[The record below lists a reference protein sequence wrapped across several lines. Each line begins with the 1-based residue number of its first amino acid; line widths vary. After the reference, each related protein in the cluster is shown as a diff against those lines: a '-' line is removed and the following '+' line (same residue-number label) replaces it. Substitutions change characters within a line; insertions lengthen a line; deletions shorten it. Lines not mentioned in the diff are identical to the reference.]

1 MNNHDFLFGDH
12 SLSAR
17 ASGALWWAAHGVLV
31 VSDLHLG
38 KSDRMARRGGAFL
51 PPYET
56 QDTLSRLEA
65 EIEATG
71 ARTVICLGDSF
82 DDLGAEQN
90 MHPDMRDWILR
101 LMAGREWIWVEGNH
115 DPGPTDLGGTHRA
128 EVALDGLT
136 FRHIA
141 TDDGMGE
148 LSGHYHPKARIAGI
162 ARPCF
167 LYDARRVILPAFGT
181 YTGGLRAGA
190 DVLSELMA
198 PDARAVLIGAR
209 THVVPY
215 GAC

>member
-1 MNNHDFLFGDH
+1 MNNHDFPFGDH
-12 SLSAR
+12 TLTAR
-17 ASGALWWAAHGVLV
+17 ASGALWWAARGMLV

-56 QDTLSRLEA
+56 QDTLSRLET
-65 EIEATG
+65 EVEATG
-71 ARTVICLGDSF
+71 ARAVICLGDSF
-82 DDLGAEQN
+82 DDLGAEQTL
-90 MHPDMRDWILR
+90 HPDMRDWILR

-141 TDDGMGE
+141 TDEGMGE

-167 LYDARRVILPAFGT
+167 LYDTRRVILPAFGT
-181 YTGGLRAGA
+181 YTGGLRAGS
-190 DVLSELMA
+190 DVLAGLMS

-209 THVVPY
+209 THVLPY
-215 GAC
+215 AAC